1 MYIMFMFF
9 HLLLMKQFSLAIRF
23 NGCLLAESRKS
34 LELDKVAKNLSG
46 DKNPGSRLLL
56 DEMKSRKN
64 TGENFKELIINFS
77 TIKTL
82 F

>member
-1 MYIMFMFF
+1 MAACLHKTYGVPE
-9 HLLLMKQFSLAIRF
+9 KAFSK
-23 NGCLLAESRKS
+23 SRNS

-56 DEMKSRKN
+56 AEMKSRKN
-64 TGENFKELIINFS
+64 TGENFKDLIINFS